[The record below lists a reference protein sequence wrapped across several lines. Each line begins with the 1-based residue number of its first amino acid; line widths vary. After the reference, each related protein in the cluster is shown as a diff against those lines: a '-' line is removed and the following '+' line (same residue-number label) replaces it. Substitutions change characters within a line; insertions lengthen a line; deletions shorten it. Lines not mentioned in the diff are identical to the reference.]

1 MGAGGAPQG
10 PRRLPSRAA
19 SSRGPPGHP
28 GHPAGPST
36 GHTDAARNT
45 QHHAGSG
52 PSGQPPIGATSHTTT
67 GESPANPGL
76 RGHSTRAAGR
86 NLCSLPA
93 TDALHPLK
101 WFTKAKQRPFMTPA
115 LDMKV
120 IFQRLYIKRRCSH
133 THWSFRKLP
142 AEPGAA
148 MEVCSPHTQPLN
160 VQPHPWQNHG
170 LSLPDFKGME

>member
-1 MGAGGAPQG
+1 MGQEELPKAPQA
-10 PRRLPSRAA
+10 PITCCLLQRPSWPPWPPSRAINRPHRCCKEHTAPRWVRAFWSA
-19 SSRGPPGHP
+19 SNRGHVP
-28 GHPAGPST
+28 
-36 GHTDAARNT
+36 
-45 QHHAGSG
+45 HHHWE
-52 PSGQPPIGATSHTTT
+52 P
-67 GESPANPGL
+67 PANPGL

-120 IFQRLYIKRRCSH
+120 VFQRLYIKRRCSH